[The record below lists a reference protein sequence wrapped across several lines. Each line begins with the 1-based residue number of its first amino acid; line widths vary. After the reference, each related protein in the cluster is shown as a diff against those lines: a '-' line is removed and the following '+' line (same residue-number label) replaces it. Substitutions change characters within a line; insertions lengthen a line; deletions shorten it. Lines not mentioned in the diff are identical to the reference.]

1 MTPSTTDV
9 VQLSVL
15 PSSQSLNHPIILRL
29 LIIVQKSCTRK
40 GDHDNLLPQ
49 FTSRARLEESQKGRM
64 KVAAAAAAAAAILLY
79 QCTAA
84 VAFTIQDRKGHR
96 LSSLPPSPS
105 LVRFGND
112 DRQQQHGVVLS
123 AAVELEPEPEGGMEL
138 TARKS
143 MPDCRMKRLRQ
154 LDIRPSKNDEGGGGG
169 EAYEFWMTAVAEG
182 ELIKSIRAQI
192 LKDASKKANFPGFR
206 KGQVPP
212 YALPQI
218 AQFAVQEGIIKTV
231 EAAVEAF
238 GLQSIDGSDG
248 QVTVHED
255 VAAMAKGYQQGQSLP
270 FTATFNA
277 TMAAPIEAEVDP
289 TESNNDDDA
298 AAATVVLD
306 VDSVAMA
313 ED

>member
-1 MTPSTTDV
+1 
-9 VQLSVL
+9 
-15 PSSQSLNHPIILRL
+15 
-29 LIIVQKSCTRK
+29 
-40 GDHDNLLPQ
+40 
-49 FTSRARLEESQKGRM
+49 M
-64 KVAAAAAAAAAILLY
+64 KVTVAALLLC
-79 QCTAA
+79 QCTTS
-84 VAFTIQDRKGHR
+84 VAFTIIKDRKGHR
-96 LSSLPPSPS
+96 LSSLPPGQPS
-105 LVRFGND
+105 LVLGND
-112 DRQQQHGVVLS
+112 GGYHDGRLRRVVVVLS
-123 AAVELEPEPEGGMEL
+123 AAVELEPEPDGGVEL

-143 MPDCRMKRLRQ
+143 MPDCRLKQLRK
-154 LDIRPSKNDEGGGGG
+154 LDDGQSKKNDGGDN
-169 EAYEFWMTAVAEG
+169 AHEFWMTAIAEG

-238 GLQSIDGSDG
+238 GLQSIDGRDG

-255 VAAMAKGYQQGQSLP
+255 VTVMAKGYQPGQSLP

-277 TMAAPIEAEVDP
+277 TMATPVEAEDD
-289 TESNNDDDA
+289 EAEASNDEDDA
-298 AAATVVLD
+298 AQVILD